1 MDRIEYINELIDKKY
16 TKTRKQSV
24 IINNFYSLMT
34 IGMICIAIL
43 LYTNYVVPAQNEKKQ
58 RIIKIEKKRI
68 YLNERKRQIALS
80 HKLNKE
86 IPK

>member
-1 MDRIEYINELIDKKY
+1 MDRIEYINELIEQKY

-24 IINNFYSLMT
+24 VINNFYSLMT

-58 RIIKIEKKRI
+58 TELKIAQRKAYLQKR
-68 YLNERKRQIALS
+68 RQQIELS
-80 HKLNKE
+80 HKLNKGHL
-86 IPK
+86 